1 MIADPKAPLNI
12 RGGGWCQDWPSG
24 NSFLAPLLHS
34 EGSANDA
41 YFDEPEVDAEI
52 ERISRLPIDEQ
63 PAEWGTLDQTVMTDY
78 FPAVITAYDVSALP
92 YGTRIGGMR
101 VDTLGG
107 MPTWKD
113 IHILQ

>member
-1 MIADPKAPLNI
+1 MAGA
-12 RGGGWCQDWPSG
+12 RTGCRAAHFWHRWCTRTDQ
-24 NSFLAPLLHS
+24 
-34 EGSANDA
+34 ANDA

-63 PAEWGTLDQTVMTDY
+63 PIEWGALDKTIMTDY
-78 FPAVITAYDVSALP
+78 FPALILGYPAAALP

-101 VDTLGG
+101 VDTNSGG